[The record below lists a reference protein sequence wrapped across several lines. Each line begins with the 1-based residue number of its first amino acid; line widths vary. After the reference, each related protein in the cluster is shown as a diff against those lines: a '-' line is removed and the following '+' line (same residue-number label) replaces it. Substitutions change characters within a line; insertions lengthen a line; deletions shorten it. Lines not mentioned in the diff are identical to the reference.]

1 MVWFLNFLNVYYV
14 QSCRKS
20 TQCECV
26 LEGGHIFE
34 ELGCVIMDTA
44 FCNLET
50 NDVSFSS
57 KAAWFQTKRT
67 TFSLHPRTKEANV
80 LHKVLAG
87 TLSLF

>member
-1 MVWFLNFLNVYYV
+1 MCITYDPAENQHNV
-14 QSCRKS
+14 
-20 TQCECV
+20 CV
-26 LEGGHIFE
+26 GGGHIFE

-50 NDVSFSS
+50 NEVSFSS

-87 TLSLF
+87 MLSLL